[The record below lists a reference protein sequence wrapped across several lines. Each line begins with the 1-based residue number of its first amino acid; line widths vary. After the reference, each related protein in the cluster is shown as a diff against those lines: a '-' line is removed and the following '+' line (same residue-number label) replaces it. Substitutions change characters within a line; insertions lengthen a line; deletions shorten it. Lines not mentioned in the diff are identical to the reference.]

1 MSEDERAA
9 AELPPGTSVLWPRAR
24 GGTRPGRRPGLTL
37 AGIAAAGVAVADE
50 DGLDGVSMAKVA
62 ERLGVTTMA
71 LYRYVAGKD
80 ELLAL
85 MFDTALR
92 APEPAPDG
100 DGPWRPR
107 LEAWCRAHLALVGEH
122 PWVVALTS
130 TTPPMGPQR
139 VAWIERGLEALAGTA
154 LPVQVRVAVIG
165 MLSLQ
170 VLTWGQVVAAYE
182 ARRRGRE
189 LDQVHPALLD
199 YGTLLRAVVD
209 PATSPLVAEA
219 LEAGAF
225 DDDAGGAAEP
235 DAEWDLALGLLLDGV
250 AALVARYEDAPVDD
264 GPDVTGPA

>member
-1 MSEDERAA
+1 MSDDERAA
-9 AELPPGTSVLWPRAR
+9 AELPPGASVLWPRAR

-92 APEPAPDG
+92 APEPAPDA

-139 VAWIERGLEALAGTA
+139 VAWIERGLEALAGTP
-154 LPVQVRVAVIG
+154 LPVPMRVAVIG

-182 ARRRGRE
+182 ARRRGRDVE
-189 LDQVHPALLD
+189 AHPALLD

-209 PATSPLVAEA
+209 PATSPYVAEA

-225 DDDAGGAAEP
+225 DDDATADP
-235 DAEWDLALGLLLDGV
+235 DEEWELALGLLLDGV
-250 AALVARYEDAPVDD
+250 SALVARFEDGPVDD
-264 GPDVTGPA
+264 APDDPGRA